1 MNYEKIYYHL
11 DTLLDL
17 HICLVPNRVPI
28 KSCHPIID
36 SAIIYYS
43 DEAPWGI
50 LRIATVEMHD
60 FLSDTTNRGEIII
73 KNRDTLQFIRNR
85 ITHAN
90 AIASRLNIDTWIAA
104 LLYSHSSDTI
114 DTLALNGYDYLQY
127 NRTIFRDSILA
138 YYLIDLIRSRSPVWD
153 ERAKNFIMM
162 ENTTLFQNHFG
173 TLFQTDDNGLY
184 IL

>member
-1 MNYEKIYYHL
+1 MKKYIITLIPFLTCIYVWCQSNPH
-11 DTLLDL
+11 
-17 HICLVPNRVPI
+17 

-50 LRIATVEMHD
+50 LRITTVEMHD
-60 FLSDTTNRGEIII
+60 FLSDTTNRGKIII

-90 AIASRLNIDTWIAA
+90 TIASRLNIDTWIVA

-114 DTLALNGYDYLQY
+114 DTLALNGYDYL
-127 NRTIFRDSILA
+127 
-138 YYLIDLIRSRSPVWD
+138 
-153 ERAKNFIMM
+153 
-162 ENTTLFQNHFG
+162 
-173 TLFQTDDNGLY
+173 
-184 IL
+184 

>member
-1 MNYEKIYYHL
+1 MKKYIITLIPFLTCIYVWCQSSPH
-11 DTLLDL
+11 
-17 HICLVPNRVPI
+17 
-28 KSCHPIID
+28 KSCHPIIV

-90 AIASRLNIDTWIAA
+90 AIASRLNIDTWIVA

-153 ERAKNFIMM
+153 ERAKNFYYDGKYNPLPKSFW
-162 ENTTLFQNHFG
+162 NTVPDG
-173 TLFQTDDNGLY
+173 R
-184 IL
+184 

>member
-17 HICLVPNRVPI
+17 HICLVPIDPPKVLPSNNRQCDYI
-28 KSCHPIID
+28 L
-36 SAIIYYS
+36 YYS

-90 AIASRLNIDTWIAA
+90 AIASRLNIDTWIVA

-153 ERAKNFIMM
+153 ERAKNFYYDGKYNPLPKSFW
-162 ENTTLFQNHFG
+162 NTVPDG
-173 TLFQTDDNGLY
+173 R
-184 IL
+184 

>member
-1 MNYEKIYYHL
+1 MKKYIITLIPFLTCIYVWCQSNPH
-11 DTLLDL
+11 
-17 HICLVPNRVPI
+17 

-43 DEAPWGI
+43 DEAPGGI
-50 LRIATVEMHD
+50 LRITTVEMHD
-60 FLSDTTNRGEIII
+60 FLSDTTNR
-73 KNRDTLQFIRNR
+73 NR

-90 AIASRLNIDTWIAA
+90 TIASRLNIDTWIVA

-138 YYLIDLIRSRSPVWD
+138 YYLIDLIRSRSPVWN
-153 ERAKNFIMM
+153 ERAKNFYYDGKYNPLPKSFW
-162 ENTTLFQNHFG
+162 NTVPDG
-173 TLFQTDDNGLY
+173 R
-184 IL
+184 